1 VATATETLRDGLTVG
16 ETTHREAELREATA
30 ADLIDATA
38 EAERLVQTPSR
49 DGQSGEWVI
58 VPSQTMLGLH
68 VLRRQVLRIG
78 THAGQLTL
86 AELRKLSAYD
96 LNALQAAALRLEAA
110 SRGGARA
117 GEPSSAGA
125 AGTA

>member
-1 VATATETLRDGLTVG
+1 VATATLTLRDGLTVG
-16 ETTHREAELREATA
+16 ATIHTTAELREATA

-38 EAERLVQTPSR
+38 EAERLVATP
-49 DGQSGEWVI
+49 QGEWVI
-58 VPSQTMLGLH
+58 VPSQTLLGLH

-78 THAGQLTL
+78 AHAGPLTL

-96 LNALQAAALRLEAA
+96 LNALQGAALGLEAA
-110 SRGGARA
+110 SLGGARA
-117 GEPSSAGA
+117 GEPGSAGA

>member
-16 ETTHREAELREATA
+16 ETTHREAELREATV

-38 EAERLVQTPSR
+38 EAERLVQTPA
-49 DGQSGEWVI
+49 GEHVI

-78 THAGQLTL
+78 THAGPLTL

-110 SRGGARA
+110 SLGGARA